1 MVKKIVKLTKL
12 PVIPKG
18 VLTYEDTLQA
28 IKNGCKGIWISN
40 HGGRMFQ
47 FRISTSYA
55 LLIFKKI
62 KEKKVIKNYRWRSHK
77 GTDI

>member
-1 MVKKIVKLTKL
+1 MKLTKL

-40 HGGRMFQ
+40 HGGRMFNSG
-47 FRISTSYA
+47 ISTSYA
-55 LLIFKKI
+55 LINIQKI
-62 KEKKVIKNYRWRSHK
+62 KRKKVIKK
-77 GTDI
+77 L